1 LATGAASFARSR
13 LEAAFAPLPMVADW
27 DVVCVLGVGGGM
39 WSVELCGGGC
49 GDLLLIV
56 IVDRDVKASELYFTH
71 VLR

>member
-1 LATGAASFARSR
+1 
-13 LEAAFAPLPMVADW
+13 MVADW

-39 WSVELCGGGC
+39 WSVELSGGGC